1 MLSTPLKQTTKRPN
15 KGIDKNLLNLGG
27 SVLLTEKLLNPKK
40 G

>member
-1 MLSTPLKQTTKRPN
+1 MLSTPLTKQKKKSR

-27 SVLLTEKLLNPKK
+27 SVLLTEIITNPKK

>member
-1 MLSTPLKQTTKRPN
+1 MLSAPIKKQNKRPN

-27 SVLLTEKLLNPKK
+27 SVLLTEILLDPKK